1 MAHGNRNYA
10 IYSLKVEP
18 FEKELKRN
26 GVTANFVCTTL
37 GRNSGFFSLMK
48 SRGVK
53 TTYEKAEEVAN
64 LLGCRVDDIFEDTSL
79 VNKPSEGQIQTSTGL
94 ILDKPTQPERVL
106 FPTEKEE
113 PRDAREF
120 FLRKRSYEEIQK
132 ENIELLHFKQKWLA
146 MKDWVSELFWSDEQ
160 KVDFNELAQ
169 MVRTIER
176 TY

>member
-1 MAHGNRNYA
+1 MAQANQHNA
-10 IYSLKVEP
+10 IYSLKAEQ

-48 SRGVK
+48 SRGTK

-79 VNKPSEGQIQTSTGL
+79 VNKPTEGQIQTSTGL

-160 KVDFNELAQ
+160 KVNFDELAQ